1 MAHAVLTHRAARVGR
16 LNLFSF
22 IAAALEARRQRRALA
37 NLDAHMRHDLGLD
50 ADDIR
55 RETDRPIWDV
65 PQSWLR

>member
-1 MAHAVLTHRAARVGR
+1 VAHAVLTHRAARVGR
-16 LNLFSF
+16 LNVFIF